1 MITPYD
7 VPITKFIDKL
17 AKYLKENVE
26 EIQPPSWAIFAK
38 TGMHVE
44 KQPQDPDWWY
54 TRSASMLRKV
64 YVHGPIGLEHLRAQ
78 YGGRKDNGVKP
89 EHAVKASG
97 NIIRKVLQQLESAG
111 LVQIIAS
118 KGRSMS
124 PKGRKLVKE
133 VAEDL
138 YKDLVKIDPAL
149 KKYQGE

>member
-1 MITPYD
+1 MSRGLGD
-7 VPITKFIDKL
+7 VYKR
-17 AKYLKENVE
+17 
-26 EIQPPSWAIFAK
+26 Q
-38 TGMHVE
+38 
-44 KQPQDPDWWY
+44 
-54 TRSASMLRKV
+54 
-64 YVHGPIGLEHLRAQ
+64 Q

-138 YKDLVKIDPAL
+138 YKDIVKVNPAL